1 MNGLYQELLLVAHSL
16 WHRRWLALA
25 VAWGVAI
32 AGWFVVAQIPNSY
45 TSTARVTIQVN
56 SLLPDKVGLT
66 PADQQKTID
75 QVRQTLTS
83 AVNLAKVVRATDLA
97 NTVAS
102 DRDVADRVAGLQNA
116 IRITAQQDNLVEI
129 TATAASPKLARAI
142 VQKLIDIFVEENLSG
157 GKAET
162 SSTLQF
168 LDQQLAARQK
178 QLQESEAK
186 RADFVNRY
194 LGSLPG
200 TGSLADRISQARSQ
214 MAQVESDLAAA
225 QGGLAAIN
233 AQMSGAAGQG
243 GGSTVSY
250 GPAHA
255 RLSAIMG
262 QLAEA
267 RAKGWTDAHPDVI
280 ALKSQLAAA
289 QAAARGEPASVGQA
303 ANPALLSLRSIA
315 AEKQAQVAALSG
327 RKNQIQGDL
336 DQLNAKLASDP
347 NAAAEQ
353 AQLERDYQV
362 LKDHYDKLLADREE
376 VRLRGQV
383 QNQTDAVKFTVTDPP
398 TAPRAPTSPNRP
410 LLLTAVLFAA
420 LGGGVAAAFLMGQL
434 RATFPTATRLEA
446 VSGLPVIGSVTE
458 VVTAAQTALRRRRL
472 MLYAG
477 GLGALGAAWVALIG
491 VEFLQRSMAA

>member
-1 MNGLYQELLLVAHSL
+1 MTGLYQELLLLAHSL

-45 TSTARVTIQVN
+45 TSTGRVNVQVN
-56 SLLPDKVGLT
+56 SLLPDKVGMSA
-66 PADQQKTID
+66 ADQQKTID

-116 IRITAQQDNLVEI
+116 IKITQQQDNLIEI
-129 TATAASPKLARAI
+129 TATASSPKLARAI

-178 QLQESEAK
+178 QLQDSEAK

-200 TGSLADRISQARSQ
+200 TGSLADRIAQARSQ

-233 AQMSGAAGQG
+233 AQMSSAAGQG
-243 GGSTVSY
+243 GGATVSY

-255 RLSAIMG
+255 RVSAIMG

-280 ALKSQLAAA
+280 ALKSQLSAA
-289 QAAARGEPASVGQA
+289 QAAARGEPATVGQA
-303 ANPALLSLRSIA
+303 ANPALVSYRSIA
-315 AEKQAQVAALSG
+315 AEKQEQVAALSA
-327 RKNQIQGDL
+327 RKSQIQGDL
-336 DQLNAKLASDP
+336 DQLNAKLSSDP

-362 LKDHYDKLLADREE
+362 LKDQYDKLLADREE
-376 VRLRGQV
+376 IRLRGQV
-383 QNQTDAVKFTVTDPP
+383 QNQTDAVKFTVVDPP
-398 TAPRAPTSPNRP
+398 TAPRSPTAPNRP
-410 LLLTAVLFAA
+410 LLLTGVLIAG
-420 LGGGVAAAFLMGQL
+420 LGAGVGAAFLMAQL
-434 RATFPTATRLEA
+434 RATFATATRLET

-458 VVTAAQTALRRRRL
+458 VVTHAQTALRRRRL
-472 MLYAG
+472 LLYAG
-477 GLGALGAAWVALIG
+477 GLGALGVAYIGLIG
-491 VEFLQRSMAA
+491 VEFIQRSMAA